1 MYRFFAVIVW
11 ASLVIVPVAAEAGT
25 LAKIDELERRFNES
39 DRRLSAIEG
48 KIELLLDYLR
58 KGQGPVVSRSPDI
71 QRPSGIDGAGMGNS
85 PFSTTVRRRVMEDST
100 NVYQRPSAGSTIIAR
115 VNAGTWLDVR
125 DRTENG
131 SWYQVILPGGQNG
144 YVADRFLEPVR

>member
-1 MYRFFAVIVW
+1 MFRLLSAALAILLF
-11 ASLVIVPVAAEAGT
+11 VPAITEAGT
-25 LAKIDELERRFNES
+25 LAKIDELERRFNEY
-39 DRRLSAIEG
+39 DRRLTGIEG

-58 KGQGPVVSRSPDI
+58 QGQGAVISRPPEI
-71 QRPSGIDGAGMGNS
+71 RRPTGIEGAGMGNS

-100 NVYQRPSAGSTIIAR
+100 NVYDRPSAGSSIIAR

-131 SWYQVILPGGQNG
+131 SWYQVVLPGGQSG
-144 YVADRFLEPVR
+144 YIADRFLEPVR